1 MLSGRLEPLGAP
13 PDPLGLDSLLSPL
26 ERLGLP
32 SESSDLLVDLLGR
45 LELPASPELA
55 LLGLLEPP
63 SESPDGGRLARLGL
77 LEPSSEPL
85 DSRERLG
92 LLRRVPAEESSVDRF
107 PPEDVGFS
115 PDPVETDSSFG
126 LLGVLGVLGAS
137 VWSVVLRRG
146 VSEVEPDSVF
156 GVRRLFVARLVAEPR
171 CSPVRALRPLS
182 VSGGLLLLFPE
193 PEVSVDRLGALLSAG
208 FSLDDVLLA
217 VGVTLLL
224 GELSTTMGLADGDG
238 VVTVFDEEII

>member
-1 MLSGRLEPLGAP
+1 VLSGRLEPLEAP

-45 LELPASPELA
+45 LELPESPELA

-63 SESPDGGRLARLGL
+63 SESPDGGRLVRLGL
-77 LEPSSEPL
+77 LESPSEPL

-107 PPEDVGFS
+107 PPEDVGSS
-115 PDPVETDSSFG
+115 PDPFETDSSFG

-137 VWSVVLRRG
+137 VWAVVRRG

-156 GVRRLFVARLVAEPR
+156 EVRRLFVARLVAEPR
-171 CSPVRALRPLS
+171 CSAVRALRSLF

-193 PEVSVDRLGALLSAG
+193 PEVSMDWVGELLSAG
-208 FSLDDVLLA
+208 FSLDDELLA
-217 VGVTLLL
+217 VGATLLL

-238 VVTVFDEEII
+238 VVPVFDEEIS

>member
-1 MLSGRLEPLGAP
+1 VLSGRLEPLEAP

-63 SESPDGGRLARLGL
+63 SESPAGGRLARLGL
-77 LEPSSEPL
+77 LEPPSEPL

-92 LLRRVPAEESSVDRF
+92 LFRRVPAEESSVDRF
-107 PPEDVGFS
+107 PPEDVGSS
-115 PDPVETDSSFG
+115 PDPFETDSSFG

-137 VWSVVLRRG
+137 VWAVRRG

-171 CSPVRALRPLS
+171 CSPVRTLRPLS

-193 PEVSVDRLGALLSAG
+193 PEVSVDWLGELLSAG
-208 FSLDDVLLA
+208 FSLDDELLA

-238 VVTVFDEEII
+238 VVLDEEII

>member
-1 MLSGRLEPLGAP
+1 VLSGRLEPLEAP

-32 SESSDLLVDLLGR
+32 SESSDLLVDLFGR
-45 LELPASPELA
+45 LELPESPELA
-55 LLGLLEPP
+55 LLGLLEPL
-63 SESPDGGRLARLGL
+63 SESPSDGGRLVRLGL
-77 LEPSSEPL
+77 LESPSEPL

-107 PPEDVGFS
+107 LPEDVGSS
-115 PDPVETDSSFG
+115 PDPFETDSSFG
-126 LLGVLGVLGAS
+126 LLGVFGVLGDS
-137 VWSVVLRRG
+137 VWAVVRRG

-171 CSPVRALRPLS
+171 CSPVRAWRS
-182 VSGGLLLLFPE
+182 LLLFPE
-193 PEVSVDRLGALLSAG
+193 PEVSVDCLGELLSAG
-208 FSLDDVLLA
+208 FSLDDGLLA
-217 VGVTLLL
+217 VGATLLL

-238 VVTVFDEEII
+238 VVAVFDEEII